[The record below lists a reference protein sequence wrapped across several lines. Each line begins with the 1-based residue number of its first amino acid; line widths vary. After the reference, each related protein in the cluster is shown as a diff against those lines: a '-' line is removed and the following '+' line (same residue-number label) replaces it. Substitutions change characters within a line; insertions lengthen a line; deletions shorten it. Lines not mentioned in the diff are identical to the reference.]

1 MALTDDLRRALM
13 HYCKIDELSED
24 DAIFLEECYLG
35 AVGYMAN
42 AGVSQPTAGTE
53 RAALYNLC
61 IKPMVLEAWDNRQ
74 TVTSGT
80 VQNNPVFRWRLN
92 QLKMTEPV
100 PDSGTE

>member
-1 MALTDDLRRALM
+1 MALPDNLQRALM

-24 DAIFLEECYLG
+24 DAIFLEECYQG

-42 AGVSQPTAGTE
+42 AGVSQPAAGTV
-53 RAALYNLC
+53 RASLYNLC

-74 TVTSGT
+74 AVTSGT
-80 VQNNPVFRWRLN
+80 VQNNPVFRWRIN

-100 PDSGTE
+100 SDSDTE